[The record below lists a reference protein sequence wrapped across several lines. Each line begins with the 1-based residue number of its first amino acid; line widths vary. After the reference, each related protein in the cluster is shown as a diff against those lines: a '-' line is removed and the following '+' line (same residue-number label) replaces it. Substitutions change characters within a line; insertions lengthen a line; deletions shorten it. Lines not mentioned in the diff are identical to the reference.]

1 MKAVS
6 SDKEFFERT
15 ARSFDNILNL
25 GASGNWAWVEVVR
38 RAGGLGEP
46 ARRSR
51 RLARH
56 APVG

>member
-6 SDKEFFERT
+6 SDKEFFERA

>member
-56 APVG
+56 APVE

>member
-6 SDKEFFERT
+6 SDKEFFEMT

>member
-6 SDKEFFERT
+6 SDKEFYEKT
-15 ARSFDNILNL
+15 ARSFGNILNL

-56 APVG
+56 APVE

>member
-6 SDKEFFERT
+6 SDKEFYEQT

-38 RAGGLGEP
+38 RAGGLWEP

-51 RLARH
+51 RHARH